1 MDNIDQSLM
10 NDLEIISENEVY
22 FDNELNNYKSDDTT
36 SKIIEISL
44 DLLIKFIKIRYNNST
59 N

>member
-1 MDNIDQSLM
+1 MDNINQSLM

-22 FDNELNNYKSDDTT
+22 FDNELNNYKSDDIT